1 MVISGS
7 VDGFARFHSRPMTGL
22 AMRYEFPHSDSL
34 LLVCHFL
41 LIDTPYLILVSPQLF
56 SSSVN
61 LLSKKIT
68 YRTL

>member
-7 VDGFARFHSRPMTGL
+7 VDGFARFHSRPM

-34 LLVCHFL
+34 LLVCQCH
-41 LIDTPYLILVSPQLF
+41 LIETPDLIRVGPQLF
-56 SSSVN
+56 SSSVH
-61 LLSKKIT
+61 LLSKKGT